1 MGGDD
6 AMRMG
11 GMQVASN
18 ALNTRLAT
26 IADQLTDLAGE
37 MRTAAGGGERREW
50 LAPATLRS
58 NDNLLNLA
66 VFIYDQRRRRC
77 AVIGGPELFGE
88 PAWDIL
94 LDLYI
99 AHARGKNVS
108 VSSACIGSAAPP
120 TTGLRWLGIL
130 QDEGLVLREADP
142 RDHRRVNVRLSDEGI
157 ARMETYLRDLRA

>member
-1 MGGDD
+1 M
-6 AMRMG
+6 
-11 GMQVASN
+11 
-18 ALNTRLAT
+18 
-26 IADQLTDLAGE
+26 
-37 MRTAAGGGERREW
+37 
-50 LAPATLRS
+50 
-58 NDNLLNLA
+58 
-66 VFIYDQRRRRC
+66 
-77 AVIGGPELFGE
+77 
-88 PAWDIL
+88 